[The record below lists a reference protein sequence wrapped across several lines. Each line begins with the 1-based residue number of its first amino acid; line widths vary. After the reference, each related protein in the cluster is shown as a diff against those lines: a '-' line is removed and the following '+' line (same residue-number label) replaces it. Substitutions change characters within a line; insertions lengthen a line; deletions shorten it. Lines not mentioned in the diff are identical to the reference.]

1 MGQSIQVVGTAAVN
15 DVVIFAIDRG
25 LTGMDSEEYNSAA
38 EAAAGDGFGALLAT
52 RLFASVD
59 GIDRVFVAGNDV
71 LVQRP
76 DGWDEAS
83 RDDARSIIEDL
94 FRFYPD

>member
-1 MGQSIQVVGTAAVN
+1 MGQSIEVVGTAAVD

-25 LTGMDSEEYNSAA
+25 LTGMDSEQYDSAA
-38 EAAAGDGFGALLAT
+38 EAGAAEGYGALLAT
-52 RLFASVD
+52 RLYASVD

-71 LVQRP
+71 LVQRSG
-76 DGWDEAS
+76 GWDEGS
-83 RDDARSIIEDL
+83 RDEASSIIEDL